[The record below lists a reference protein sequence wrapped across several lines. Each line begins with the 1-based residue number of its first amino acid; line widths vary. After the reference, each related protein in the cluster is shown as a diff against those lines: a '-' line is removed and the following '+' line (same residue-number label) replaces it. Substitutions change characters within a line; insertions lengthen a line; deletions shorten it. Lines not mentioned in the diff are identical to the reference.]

1 MKYREIL
8 EKDFSEELNDLKQ
21 KKIDHSKFEKNM
33 KVLKYLDDNPD
44 ISKKS
49 GFSAISCLTY
59 KEMNILLLKNFKI
72 RLKKLVE
79 QKENTM
85 YIEEYIEKS
94 QKYIEFFEN
103 FP

>member
-1 MKYREIL
+1 
-8 EKDFSEELNDLKQ
+8 
-21 KKIDHSKFEKNM
+21 
-33 KVLKYLDDNPD
+33 
-44 ISKKS
+44 
-49 GFSAISCLTY
+49 
-59 KEMNILLLKNFKI
+59 MNILLLKNFKI

-103 FP
+103 FT